1 MADPQLADALKRG
14 GIKSSFSMSNG
25 DCFTVCRTSDGRV
38 AIWQSRQE
46 DNPGRPI
53 VFGTQAEWEAFEA
66 GIKAGEFPYEKLPVA
81 MEKENVPAGK
91 NS

>member
-1 MADPQLADALKRG
+1 MYTQLADALAQAG
-14 GIKSSFSMSNG
+14 VKSSSSKALGN
-25 DCFTVCRTSDGRV
+25 CFVVCRTRDGRV

-53 VFGTQAEWEAFEA
+53 VFGTEAEWEAFEA
-66 GIKAGEFPYEKLPVA
+66 GVRDGEFSYEKLLVA
-81 MEKENVPAGK
+81 AETENVPAGK